1 MSWKRR
7 TGAIAATSALL
18 MLLTACVSSA
28 QPEPPIVAT
37 QGAAAAP
44 AQNDTTSQAAER
56 IEPGTEVASAVFA
69 PRSGVQASGSFTITV
84 SEDPG
89 TYEIVTHDLTAPP
102 GSELTFLPYTIDAS
116 QPCADSGFRLSFGDI
131 DSTGSD
137 PHFLPPDLG
146 QGDPTFFGSAVLTQF
161 SEVDREKNDCA
172 ATVIAAAPIA
182 WTLSPRRPDLKVTDT
197 GKTAGASGVVAVDGS
212 GATVSYTV
220 ARGDTLSNI
229 ADRFGISV
237 DDIFYLNPTRLRGPQ
252 DPTAYT
258 GEVLNL
264 SVADR

>member
-7 TGAIAATSALL
+7 AGAVAATSALV

-28 QPEPPIVAT
+28 QPQPLIVAT
-37 QGAAAAP
+37 QGAAATP
-44 AQNDTTSQAAER
+44 TQNDPTAPPAER
-56 IEPGTEVASAVFA
+56 IEPDTEVGSAVFA
-69 PRSGVQASGSFTITV
+69 PRPGVHASGSFTV
-84 SEDPG
+84 VASEDPG

-102 GSELTFLPYTIDAS
+102 GSVLTFLPYTIDPS
-116 QPCADSGFRLSFGDI
+116 QPCADSGLRFSLGDI
-131 DSTGSD
+131 DSMGSD

-146 QGDPTFFGSAVLTQF
+146 QGDPTFLGSAVLTQF
-161 SEVDREKNDCA
+161 SEADREQNDCA

-182 WTLSPRRPDLKVTDT
+182 WTLSLRRPDLKVADT

-212 GATVSYTV
+212 GAAVSYTV

-229 ADRFGISV
+229 ADRFGLTV

-252 DPTAYT
+252 DPSAYT

>member
-18 MLLTACVSSA
+18 MLLTACVSSV
-28 QPEPPIVAT
+28 QPEPVET
-37 QGAAAAP
+37 QGATAAP
-44 AQNDTTSQAAER
+44 AQNGPTSAPAAR
-56 IEPGTEVASAVFA
+56 IEPGTEVGSAVFA
-69 PRSGVQASGSFTITV
+69 PRSGVQASGSFTIIA

-161 SEVDREKNDCA
+161 SEVDREQNDCA

-182 WTLSPRRPDLKVTDT
+182 WTLSPRRPDLKVADT
-197 GKTAGASGVVAVDGS
+197 GKAKGAEGVVAADQS
-212 GATVSYTV
+212 GAAISYTV

-264 SVADR
+264 SLADR